1 MEMDERYEKAAL
13 ENSIAMA
20 KVVEKMAQINET
32 VSGLSKDSKLMR
44 NLRDS
49 HSIISQ
55 VLQSLED
62 EKAGRGY

>member
-1 MEMDERYEKAAL
+1 MDERYEKAAL

-20 KVVEKMAQINET
+20 RVIEKLAEINET
-32 VSGLSKDSKLMR
+32 VVGLSKDEKLMQ

-62 EKAGRGY
+62 EKAGRG

>member
-1 MEMDERYEKAAL
+1 MDERYEKAAL
-13 ENSIAMA
+13 ENSIAISQ
-20 KVVEKMAQINET
+20 VVEKMAQLNET
-32 VSGLSKDSKLMR
+32 VAGLSKNSKLMQ

-62 EKAGRGY
+62 EKAGRG

>member
-1 MEMDERYEKAAL
+1 MDERYEKAAL
-13 ENSIAMA
+13 ENSIAMTTII
-20 KVVEKMAQINET
+20 EKLAEINET
-32 VSGLSKDSKLMR
+32 VVGLSKDEKLMQ

-62 EKAGRGY
+62 EKAGRG

>member
-1 MEMDERYEKAAL
+1 MDERYEKAAL
-13 ENSIAMA
+13 ENSIAMT
-20 KVVEKMAQINET
+20 KVIEKLAEINET
-32 VSGLSKDSKLMR
+32 VVGLSKNTKLMQ

-62 EKAGRGY
+62 EKAGRG